1 MYAFPDSGR
10 FGTVKAVEIRVRFRP
25 TADVRRIPQSPGPVT
40 NLPAERAVPPH
51 RSPPARQDAVKTSAE
66 SSVRMGSVELK
77 SVEVASNN
85 NGTMRSQVIMLA
97 TDLVNS
103 ATEL

>member
-1 MYAFPDSGR
+1 MGLFHAANMGDLCR
-10 FGTVKAVEIRVRFRP
+10 NKIA
-25 TADVRRIPQSPGPVT
+25 TALT
-40 NLPAERAVPPH
+40 
-51 RSPPARQDAVKTSAE
+51 TSAE
-66 SSVRMGSVELK
+66 SSVRMGFVELK

-85 NGTMRSQVIMLA
+85 NGTKMRSQVTMLA